1 MQRIGLPE
9 FPAPRG
15 LPAIARRMSHFHARD
30 RQTVPVKQ
38 PLHTRHARLAGDHPS
53 RQFQFPQN
61 EMRRAARILSFHIQ
75 DQLLEVFGEHR
86 LRLRSERGRGFKASK
101 DRKSTRLNSSHSQI
115 SYAVFCLKK
124 KNNYNICLFHEL
136 SYLSQVYSHTLTR
149 FRYSVIERPG
159 YT

>member
-1 MQRIGLPE
+1 MKRIGLPE
-9 FPAPRG
+9 FPARRG
-15 LPAIARRMSHFHARD
+15 LPAVACGVVPLHAWD
-30 RQTVPVKQ
+30 RQTMPVKQ

-101 DRKSTRLNSSHSQI
+101 
-115 SYAVFCLKK
+115 
-124 KNNYNICLFHEL
+124 
-136 SYLSQVYSHTLTR
+136 
-149 FRYSVIERPG
+149 PP
-159 YT
+159 